1 MITPMMSQYLQIKD
15 KYKDCIVFFRL
26 GDFYEMF
33 FEDAKIASKELD
45 LVLTGRECGL
55 EEKAPMCGIPFVA
68 SSNYIAKL
76 VNKGF
81 KVAICEQVEDANLAK
96 GIVKRDVVKI
106 ITPGTYFDETS
117 NELESNVFL
126 ASVFYDVETGHF
138 GVTFGDITT
147 GEVYSTSLDSSSLLV
162 DEFMKFSPKE
172 IIVNDEFE
180 IDEIISPLN
189 NDFLTTSK
197 TIDFFVDYK
206 LPKSIEKDIKNVT
219 EYHLNSIKG
228 FYNYIFETQKLNL
241 SNIKNIELYNITD
254 YLLIDKN
261 SKRNLEL
268 VVNNYDNTKKSTL
281 YWVLNKTNTSMGAR
295 LLKQWIEKPLL
306 KAEKIVERQNSIE
319 ELIENYEIHESFRDK
334 LSSIS
339 DIDRIISKISSFSI
353 NPKEMLVL
361 KKCIKSLP
369 DIKKLLIYF
378 NSKLFKDIYD
388 NFDVLDDFY
397 ELIDQSISEDAG
409 ITLKDGSIIKE
420 GYNSEI
426 DELRYLK
433 NNAKDCLLEIEK
445 REKELTNIKSLKIG
459 YNRIFGYYIEVSKSN
474 YDLVP
479 KDRYIRKQ
487 TLTNS
492 ERYIT
497 EELKNLEEKI
507 LNAEDKL
514 NELEYKIY
522 ADVREQIEKG
532 VLRIKN
538 VSRNIATID
547 ALFSL
552 AIVAI
557 ENRYVKPIIEDDGII
572 EIEKARH
579 PVVEK
584 LINKLDYVPN
594 DVYLNN
600 FEEQLHIITGPN
612 MAGKSTFMRQIALI
626 VIMAQIGSF
635 VPAEHARI
643 SICDKIF
650 TRIGASDDLS
660 SGQSTFMVEMK
671 EVAYILDNFTQ
682 NSLIILDEVGR
693 GTSTYDGISIA
704 YAIVEYLTSI
714 SKVRPKTLFATH
726 YHELT
731 QIEEIIPN
739 VKNYSVSAKKVGD
752 NLIFSRKVSRGAV
765 DDSYGIEV
773 AKLAG
778 INQKIIDIAKN
789 VLTHLERQ
797 IECKDIIDHNQI
809 NDEAPSSY
817 CVIEKEELLSDNY
830 VDEETQ
836 ELMENISSIDTM
848 NLTPIEALGKLNDIV
863 EKCKEIVKN

>member
-33 FEDAKIASKELD
+33 FEDAKIASKELE

-55 EEKAPMCGIPFVA
+55 DEKAPMCGIPYIA
-68 SSNYIAKL
+68 SSNYITKL

-81 KVAICEQVEDANLAK
+81 KVAICEQIEDASLSK

-117 NELESNVFL
+117 GEFESNVFL
-126 ASVFYDVETGHF
+126 ASIFYDLSTEIF
-138 GVTFGDITT
+138 GITFGDITT
-147 GEVYSTSLDSSSLLV
+147 GEVYSTTLDNTSLLL
-162 DEFMKFSPKE
+162 DELMKFSPKE
-172 IIVNDEFE
+172 IIVNEDFNFE
-180 IDEIISPLN
+180 EIITPIQ
-189 NDFLTTSK
+189 NDFLVTTK
-197 TIDFFVDYK
+197 KLDFFTDSK
-206 LPKSIEKDIKNVT
+206 IPKSIDKIKNLKD
-219 EYHLNSIKG
+219 YQINSIAG
-228 FYNYIFETQKLNL
+228 FYNYIFETQKINL
-241 SNIKNIELYNITD
+241 SNIKQIEFYNVYD

-261 SKRNLEL
+261 SKKNLEL
-268 VVNNYDNTKKSTL
+268 INNTYDNTKKSTL

-306 KAEKIVERQNSIE
+306 KSGKIVKRQNCIE
-319 ELIENYEIHESFRDK
+319 ELINNFDLHSK
-334 LSSIS
+334 LKEMLSDIT
-339 DIDRIISKISSFSI
+339 DIDRIIAKVSNFSI
-353 NPKEMLVL
+353 NPKEMLTL
-361 KKCIKSLP
+361 KKCIKLLP
-369 DIKKLLIYF
+369 DIKKVLIQF
-378 NSKLFKDIYD
+378 NSSLFKDIYD
-388 NFDVLDDFY
+388 NFDVLDDIY
-397 ELIDQSISEDAG
+397 DLIENSISDEAG

-420 GYNSEI
+420 GYNKEV
-426 DELRYLK
+426 DDLKYLK
-433 NNAKDCLLEIEK
+433 NNAKECLLDIEK
-445 REKELTNIKSLKIG
+445 NEKDLTNIKSLKIG
-459 YNRIFGYYIEVSKSN
+459 YNKIFGYYIEVSKSN

-487 TLTNS
+487 TLANS

-514 NELEYKIY
+514 YDLEYQIY
-522 ADVREQIEKG
+522 INVREQIEKN
-532 VLRIKN
+532 VSRIKN
-538 VSRNIATID
+538 VSKNIAIID
-547 ALFSL
+547 SLFSL
-552 AIVAI
+552 ALVAI
-557 ENRYVKPIIEDDGII
+557 ENKYVKPIISDDGII

-584 LINKLDYVPN
+584 LINKLNYVPN

-612 MAGKSTFMRQIALI
+612 MAGKSTFMRQVALI
-626 VIMAQIGSF
+626 VIMAQMGSF
-635 VPAEHARI
+635 VPADYAKI

-660 SGQSTFMVEMK
+660 SGRSTFMVEMK
-671 EVAYILDNFTQ
+671 EVAYIIDNFTQ

-693 GTSTYDGISIA
+693 GTSTYDGLSIA
-704 YAIVEYLTSI
+704 YAIIEYLTSI
-714 SKVRPKTLFATH
+714 SKIRPKTLFATH

-731 QIEEIIPN
+731 QIEEVISN
-739 VKNYSVSAKKVGD
+739 VKNYSVSAKKIGD

-778 INQKIIDIAKN
+778 INQNIIDIAKN
-789 VLTHLERQ
+789 VLKKLEKQ
-797 IECKDIIDHNQI
+797 IECKDIIEYSNS
-809 NDEAPSSY
+809 DELYNEDVNS
-817 CVIEKEELLSDNY
+817 N
-830 VDEETQ
+830 ETQ
-836 ELMENISSIDTM
+836 EFLKEISDIDIM
-848 NLTPIEALGKLNDIV
+848 NLTPVIALGKLNDIV
-863 EKCKEIVKN
+863 ENCKRLIKNG